1 MQAVSHHHCT
11 ADSWNRKD
19 KVITPFRKEGL
30 LWRDIFPILVLLL
43 QQLERFA
50 IRALVFFVHWS
61 LAITLVA
68 RVFVLP
74 VVQIE
79 HITVAFLIALY

>member
-50 IRALVFFVHWS
+50 IRAFFLRTGS
-61 LAITLVA
+61 LAITWVA

-74 VVQIE
+74 VRQME
-79 HITVAFLIALY
+79 HITVEFLIGLY